1 MASCLVGGTI
11 ANGFDPDDILVSD
24 PGPASRDRLKQEFRI
39 AVSEDNQAAVANAA
53 VVVLGVK
60 PQIMRKVAM
69 ALAPALK
76 DHTVVVSIAAGIS
89 VESLQGWLGSS
100 TAIIRA
106 MPNTPSLV
114 LAGATALF
122 ANPLTTEP
130 QKRSC
135 SKFSKQ

>member
-1 MASCLVGGTI
+1 MSLIVFIGGGNMASCLVGGTI

-53 VVVLGVK
+53 VVVLAVK

-76 DHTVVVSIAAGIS
+76 DHIH
-89 VESLQGWLGSS
+89 
-100 TAIIRA
+100 
-106 MPNTPSLV
+106 
-114 LAGATALF
+114 
-122 ANPLTTEP
+122 
-130 QKRSC
+130 
-135 SKFSKQ
+135 